1 MQLVVWLF
9 IGAAALAFLK
19 WQNEDING
27 DSIVPVPLIVQ
38 GDSIAPVPLILP
50 PILDGATAPGKLDSI
65 PKPFARL
72 NAPVVLAPRKDPA
85 PRLPTK
91 LKAEIGQAVPVTIT
105 AYCLKG
111 RTRMGTPVRD
121 GVIAAD
127 PRVFPLSSEIDL
139 IVGNDTLGRFRVEDT
154 GLLIKGRILDI
165 WLADCGKARTFGR
178 KRGQATLVPKIHR

>member
-1 MQLVVWLF
+1 MRKLGAAQLAVWVV

-19 WQNEDING
+19 WRNNDI
-27 DSIVPVPLIVQ
+27 DS
-38 GDSIAPVPLILP
+38 DTIAPVSFLLNS
-50 PILDGATAPGKLDSI
+50 ATAPARVDSF

-72 NAPVVLAPRKDPA
+72 TAPMMRARRKEKAPA
-85 PRLPTK
+85 LPTT
-91 LKAEIGQAVPVTIT
+91 LKAQVGQPVPVTIT

-127 PRVFPLSSEIDL
+127 PRVFPLSAEIDL

-165 WLADCGKARTFGR
+165 WLADCTKARIFGR
-178 KRGQATLVPKIHR
+178 KRGQATLAPKIHR